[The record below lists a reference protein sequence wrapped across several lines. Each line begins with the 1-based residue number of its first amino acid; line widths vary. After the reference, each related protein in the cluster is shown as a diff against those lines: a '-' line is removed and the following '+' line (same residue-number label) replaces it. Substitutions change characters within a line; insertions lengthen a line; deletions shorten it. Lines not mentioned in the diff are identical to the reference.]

1 MQATDI
7 TWDIESTG
15 LLDET
20 AIDYTAVPYKLRDS
34 FKIHVICVEEWESG
48 DILCFYDGPTVIFDG
63 LPIPYQL
70 DSIDHV
76 LEHYTPVEYRHYPL
90 AWFKD
95 YIVDALKQGKIK
107 RVFGHNQ
114 INFDALATD
123 LVFDMPYDTD
133 KSTWCSLKH
142 KGWEDTLIRSK
153 VQNADR
159 VGGHSLENLAKV
171 AGQHQKYDFR
181 PWLKGVDKF
190 KEFGPDMLYYNI
202 MDVKS
207 NTSVAKW
214 LLQEA
219 GDWNW
224 MPAIHLERCVAEIIT
239 RQAHRGFYFNQQQ
252 AESNLK
258 FLDAALAE
266 REALITPLLP
276 PKPATKSYQKDFTPP
291 AKPFKKDG
299 SLSATMLKFAE
310 KLGAKIVQTPVEG
323 SDILL
328 AEFVYNGVSYP
339 LPLDPEAFVWAVA
352 GSVPA
357 SIKDSTHIKGWLVQT
372 HGWNPT
378 EWKERDLS
386 LDAKRKK
393 LSREAVVAAIE
404 RYVSQTLESPFK
416 EHRLEYLECKEDQLR
431 HKLLNIKEGKPIRV
445 RTNPSLTVGQ
455 EKEVDPALKQIEDR
469 FPHAK
474 LLTEFYTYSHR
485 RNSILGGGAEFDEDE
500 GTWGEA
506 ETGFLANV
514 RADGRIPT
522 PAMTCDAATG
532 RMKHKV
538 VCNIPRGTSL
548 FGKEMRALF
557 GVNPNENTYQF
568 GFDFSAL
575 EGLVESHECWKY
587 DEEDHPYCKSL
598 VLSKPN
604 DVHTIT
610 SKKVSDLIGKPFLR
624 DHAKAVKFSATFGAQ
639 AAKIAKLIGADPET
653 GQAVFE
659 AFWEAAEPLAK
670 LKEDLT
676 QKWEKSGK
684 KYVVGLDGRKVP
696 TRAAHSLVNSRIQ
709 SGGSVCAKRVLVET
723 WREYKKRGWAIDFFR
738 DNWYNMPY
746 VQQMIFMHDEGQ
758 FEISKSLV
766 KWKKFATEEDAKAFQ
781 KEQKAL
787 GVYWSEPVHS
797 EGKGGSHSTCV
808 YAAYSDATQI
818 VWESVNKVSKDLK
831 LNVPL
836 AIEFVFGMD
845 WKQCH

>member
-1 MQATDI
+1 MTDI
-7 TWDIESTG
+7 TYDIEATG
-15 LLDET
+15 LLDDT
-20 AIDYTAVPYKLRDS
+20 TIDYTTVPYKLKES

-48 DILCFYDGPTVIFDG
+48 KILCFYDGPTIDFSG
-63 LPIPYQL
+63 EPIPYQL
-70 DSIDHV
+70 DGIDHV
-76 LEHYTPVEYRHYPL
+76 LEHYTPIEYEHYQL
-90 AWFKD
+90 AEFKP
-95 YIVDALKQGKIK
+95 YIVEALMAGRIK
-107 RVFGHNQ
+107 RVFGHNEIQ
-114 INFDALATD
+114 FDNLACD

-133 KSTWCSLKH
+133 KSTWCGLKH
-142 KGWEDTLIRSK
+142 GGWEDTLIRSK

-159 VGGHSLENLAKV
+159 IGGHSLENLAKLV
-171 AGQHQKYDFR
+171 GEHQKYDFR
-181 PWLKGVDKF
+181 PWYKGVEKF
-190 KEFGPDMLYYNI
+190 KEFGPDMVYYNI

-214 LLQEA
+214 LLAEA

-239 RQAHRGFYFNQQQ
+239 RQAHRGFYFNQEQ

-310 KLGAKIVQTPVEG
+310 KLGGEIVQSPV
-323 SDILL
+323 S
-328 AEFVYNGVSYP
+328 AFVYRGVTYP
-339 LPLDPEAFVWAVA
+339 LPLDPETFVEAVA

-357 SIKDSTHIKGWLVQT
+357 TIKDSTHIKGWLVQT

-393 LSREAVVAAIE
+393 LSREGVVAAIE
-404 RYVSQTLESPFK
+404 RYVAQTLASPFK

-431 HKLLNIKEGKPIRV
+431 SKLLNIKEGKPIRV

-455 EKEVDPALKQIEDR
+455 EKEVDPALKLIEDR

-485 RNSILGGGAEFDEDE
+485 RNSILGGGAEFDEDSGVWE
-500 GTWGEA
+500 EA

-538 VCNIPRGTSL
+538 VCNVPRGTSL
-548 FGKEMRALF
+548 FGGEMRALF
-557 GVNPNENTYQF
+557 GVEPTEPVYQF
-568 GFDFSAL
+568 GFDFSTL
-575 EGLVESHECWKY
+575 EGVVEAHECWKY
-587 DEEDHPYCKSL
+587 DEEEHPYCNSL
-598 VLSKPN
+598 LLPKPN
-604 DVHTIT
+604 DIHTKT
-610 SKKVSDLIGKPFLR
+610 ATKVSELIGKQFIR
-624 DHAKAVKFSATFGAQ
+624 DHAKSVKFSATFGAQ
-639 AAKIAKLIGADPET
+639 ALKIAKIIGADEET
-653 GQAVFE
+653 GQAVFD
-659 AFWEAAEPLAK
+659 AFWEAAKPLAK

-709 SGGSVCAKRVLVET
+709 SGGSICAKRVLVES
-723 WREYKKRGWAIDFFR
+723 WREYKKRGWTIDFFR
-738 DNWYNMPY
+738 DNWYNKPY

-797 EGKGGSHSTCV
+797 EDSHNTCV
-808 YAAYSDATQI
+808 YIAYSDATQI
-818 VWESVNKVSKDLK
+818 VWDSVNKVSKDLK

-836 AIEFVFGMD
+836 AIEFVYGKNWRD
-845 WKQCH
+845 CH